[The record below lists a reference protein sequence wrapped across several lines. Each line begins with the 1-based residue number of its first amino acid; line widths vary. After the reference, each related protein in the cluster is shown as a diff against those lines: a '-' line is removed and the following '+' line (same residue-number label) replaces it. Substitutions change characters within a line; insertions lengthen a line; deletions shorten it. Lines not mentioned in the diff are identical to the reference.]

1 MVAISAL
8 TLAATFTPNSAE
20 ARDGAVATGVIGG
33 LPVGAIVGSQMNRD
47 DGYYRTGYRECR
59 IERRDWEDRY
69 GRLHVR
75 NVRVSD

>member
-1 MVAISAL
+1 VVAISAL